1 MEVKRITYEQTKD
14 WLLIKHY
21 AHRMPSISYAFGLY
35 EGDYL
40 CGIVCYGKPPSPSL
54 CKGLCGEEYSQY
66 VLELSRLA
74 INSDA
79 PKNSASFLVGNS
91 IKKLPKDTIVVSFAD
106 TAMNHNGYIYQAS
119 NFIYTGLSAKR
130 TEWAVRGKEHIHAKS
145 LADQGSNTEG
155 KRNIDVLKERYGDDF
170 YYRERSRK
178 HRYVFFRN
186 RRFLKFLKY
195 PVLPYPKE
203 ESLKY
208 TCVDIKETK

>member
-54 CKGLCGEEYSQY
+54 CKGLCGEEYAQY

-106 TAMNHNGYIYQAS
+106 TAMNHNGYIS
-119 NFIYTGLSAKR
+119 
-130 TEWAVRGKEHIHAKS
+130 S
-145 LADQGSNTEG
+145 L
-155 KRNIDVLKERYGDDF
+155 
-170 YYRERSRK
+170 
-178 HRYVFFRN
+178 
-186 RRFLKFLKY
+186 
-195 PVLPYPKE
+195 
-203 ESLKY
+203 
-208 TCVDIKETK
+208 